1 MRAHRGSRRRRK
13 IRDEWE
19 QGSATVNDIK
29 IHYVASG
36 SGELVLLLHGFPEF
50 WYSWRHQ
57 IPFLSKGFKVVAP
70 DMRGYNES
78 DKPAGVA
85 SYSTS
90 LLVQDM
96 KSFIRSFGKSK
107 AVVVGHDWGGAVA
120 WNLAM
125 VAPEYVK
132 KLVILNCP
140 HPLALIESYTSMN
153 FRQLQRSWYVFFFQQ
168 PEVPERVLSRD
179 NFEFLRMMLLGSAVN
194 KKAFSAEDMNR
205 FAEAWS
211 KPGALTA
218 SINYYRANMNPA
230 QIMMTPKIQQDTISK
245 RFPKVKCPTLVIWGE
260 NDAALD
266 KSLTLGME
274 KYVEGA
280 FEIKYIQN
288 CGHWVQQEAS
298 DQVNKYLLDFLQ
310 KE

>member
-1 MRAHRGSRRRRK
+1 
-13 IRDEWE
+13 
-19 QGSATVNDIK
+19 V
-29 IHYVASG
+29 SG

-57 IPFLSKGFKVVAP
+57 IPILSKNFKVVAP

-78 DKPAGVA
+78 DKPQGVA

-96 KSFIRSFGKSK
+96 RNLIHAFGKSK
-107 AVVVGHDWGGAVA
+107 ATVVGHDWGGAVA

-125 VAPEYVK
+125 MAPECVE

-140 HPLALIESYTSMN
+140 HPLALIQAYQSMN

-168 PEVPERVLSRD
+168 TEAPEQVLSRN
-179 NFEFLRMMLLGSAVN
+179 NFEFLTAMLLGSAVN
-194 KKAFSAEDMNR
+194 KKAFGPEDVKK
-205 FAEAWS
+205 FVEAWS
-211 KPGALTA
+211 MPGALTA

-230 QIMMTPKIQQDTISK
+230 QVMMMPRVEQATISK
-245 RFPKVKCPTLVIWGE
+245 RFPRVKCPTLVIWGE

-266 KSLTLGME
+266 KSLTLGIE

-288 CGHWVQQEAS
+288 CGHWVQQEAP
-298 DQVNKYLLDFLQ
+298 DKVNEYLLDFLQ
-310 KE
+310 RA

>member
-1 MRAHRGSRRRRK
+1 V
-13 IRDEWE
+13 
-19 QGSATVNDIK
+19 T
-29 IHYVASG
+29 SG
-36 SGELVLLLHGFPEF
+36 SGDLVLLLHGFPEF

-57 IPFLSKGFKVVAP
+57 IPILSKHFKVVAP

-85 SYSTS
+85 NYSTS

-96 KSFIRSFGKSK
+96 KSLIGALGKSK

-125 VAPEYVK
+125 MAPEFVD

-140 HPLALIESYTSMN
+140 HPLALIQSYLSMN

-168 PEVPERVLSRD
+168 PEAPERILSRD
-179 NFEFLRMMLLGSAVN
+179 NFEFLRMMLQGSAVN
-194 KKAFSAEDMNR
+194 KKAFSTEDMNK
-205 FAEAWS
+205 FVEAWS

-230 QIMMTPKIQQDTISK
+230 QIMVMTKDQQDTISK
-245 RFPKVKCPTLVIWGE
+245 RFHKVKCPTLVIWGE

-274 KYVEGA
+274 KYVEGPY
-280 FEIKYIQN
+280 EIKYIKN

-298 DQVNKYLLDFLQ
+298 DQVNKLLLDFL
-310 KE
+310 KTK